1 MSENIKELDQA
12 EDIIV
17 QVEEQTQEPK
27 KTGKK
32 DFFIGFFS
40 AIGSVIISF
49 VSFVPFLWF
58 VFFAALILF
67 IVLSIIKKRPFL
79 IIGFVSGCATMVLLA
94 FGLCFGLVMT
104 GDFMH

>member
-1 MSENIKELDQA
+1 MSENIEERDQA
-12 EDIIV
+12 EHIV
-17 QVEEQTQEPK
+17 VPVEEQIPEVK

-40 AIGSVIISF
+40 AIGSIIISF
-49 VSFVPFLWF
+49 IPF
-58 VFFAALILF
+58 VFFGFLAALVAF

-94 FGLCFGLVMT
+94 FGLCFGIMLD
-104 GDFMH
+104 GDWMH

>member
-1 MSENIKELDQA
+1 MNENIAERDQT
-12 EDIIV
+12 EDVIV

-49 VSFVPFLWF
+49 VPFIWF